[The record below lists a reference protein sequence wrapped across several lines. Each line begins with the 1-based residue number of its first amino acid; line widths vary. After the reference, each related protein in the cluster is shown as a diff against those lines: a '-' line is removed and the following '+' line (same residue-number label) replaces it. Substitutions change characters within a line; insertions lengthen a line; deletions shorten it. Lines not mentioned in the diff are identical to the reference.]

1 MTVCKWNLENGGN
14 KLIFHTAKPQAH
26 FLTKLCFYYTSASE
40 GRRGGGTGTMQPWS
54 YPSGMIPAHPHS
66 HLKVEYT
73 LFHQKGH
80 TVTWVPVQKL
90 SIEQVFL
97 SIWLNNVEFFFTK
110 GRRLWGHT
118 ESDTTSDLAAAVYWK
133 HICELGLFNFLSLQV
148 VFLYYSWH
156 LRRYHPTKPITCFL
170 IKYVLFTL
178 LQ

>member
-133 HICELGLFNFLSLQV
+133 HICAWVGKIPWRRKWQTTP
-148 VFLYYSWH
+148 VFLPGKSLGQRSLAGYSPWG
-156 LRRYHPTKPITCFL
+156 R
-170 IKYVLFTL
+170 
-178 LQ
+178 